1 MMQNN
6 IIPDVISA
14 EPIGKLQVI
23 YHDNFII
30 EDGNVATVA
39 QVKNVPV
46 VEWPMEDNQ
55 FYTLAMVDPD
65 APKRSKPTAREWN
78 HWLVINIPGNN
89 VPAGQT
95 LVPYMGA
102 SPPKG
107 SGTHRYVILVYKQLS
122 GKIKLLE
129 RIDPN
134 KRAKFSIKNFASKY
148 KFDNPI
154 AGNFFLVNG

>member
-14 EPIGKLQVI
+14 EPKAKLQVI
-23 YHDNFII
+23 YHNNCIL
-30 EDGNVATVA
+30 EAGNVLTVA
-39 QVKNVPV
+39 QVKSMPV

-55 FYTLAMVDPD
+55 LYTLVMVDPD
-65 APKRSKPTAREWN
+65 APKSSKPTAREWN

-89 VPAGQT
+89 IPEGQT
-95 LVPYMGA
+95 LVSYMGA

-107 SGTHRYVILVYKQLS
+107 SGTHRYVLLVYKQLS
-122 GKIKLLE
+122 GKIKLVE

-134 KRAKFSIKNFASKY
+134 KRAKFSIKNFATKY
-148 KFDNPI
+148 KLDNPI
-154 AGNFFLVNG
+154 AGNFFMVEG